1 MGVFISRC
9 YPQIRI
15 STPSKKKMTITD
27 PKEKKG
33 PWKFFFENCIKVP
46 RIFEKRALIFA
57 VNRTSSSSQSHL
69 SHYFSI
75 QLESVFFKK
84 IGFLK
89 NGLQFFFQTSIPI
102 NYHIEKENGCCIG
115 PLSFGNW

>member
-1 MGVFISRC
+1 MTERNELTESDTAWMFIQPWEFSYQDAILRFASQ
-9 YPQIRI
+9 PQV
-15 STPSKKKMTITD
+15 KKKD
-27 PKEKKG
+27 HNGSQRKEG
-33 PWKFFFENCIKVP
+33 EFFFFENCIKVP

-75 QLESVFFKK
+75 QLESVYFKK

-89 NGLQFFFQTSIPI
+89 NGL
-102 NYHIEKENGCCIG
+102 
-115 PLSFGNW
+115 